1 MRKILFILLCVFSV
15 SSFAQIRVQVDDLY
29 YNISGNKATVTS
41 NRIYYS
47 ENDYSEIYRST
58 YRNPEYNIPS
68 YINYN
73 GYDYPVVAI
82 EEGAFANLELV
93 KATGEKKYSNRLLTP
108 ALNITLPSTITTIG
122 AYAFYGTYIGEGH
135 FPNVQTI
142 GDYAFAEN
150 SSGLTTVSFPQAKI
164 IGNYAFSNRSAIV
177 EMEIPNVESIGD
189 NAFNRCRSIESFS
202 GPRVISLGNLAFNA
216 CSKLDN
222 VYLPMVESIGSKA
235 FSSCTKLTSI
245 ILSSSLKYLGE
256 ENIFSNCDLLRDI
269 YYLSP
274 IPPSN
279 WVATSN
285 TYVPSKAN
293 YSSPKFSIND
303 ANIMEMITWKN
314 SAFSYSG
321 SIHEPQYVNNIEGY
335 TPTMDFSS
343 LHKDA
348 GEWNDTVTAY
358 FMDNYNGHDFQVKI
372 PYHYTIS
379 PLTLT
384 ASAQDAARIYGD
396 NNPTFEIKY
405 LGFLNSEDESVLSE
419 KPIASTTATPNS
431 NVGAY
436 PITVSGGSAK
446 NYTLNYK
453 DGVLTVNKAPLSAR
467 VVDTSR
473 LYGAENPNFS
483 LSYEGLK
490 NDETAPKWT
499 KSPRFTTV
507 ASVSSGVGEY
517 AVNATATPT
526 NYDLTITSGVLTVK
540 PASLVMKAEN
550 ATRKYYEDDPVFNYT
565 CSGFVNNEDVSV
577 ITTQPSFSIKSEKTS
592 DVGTY
597 SIMPYGAIS
606 ANYAI
611 SYEPGILTITPRDLN
626 ITAEDKTR
634 EYGNANPQFT
644 FTYQGFVG
652 KDDESVLLS
661 KPIASTSATPNSNV
675 GTYAI
680 TVSGGSAKNYTL
692 NYKDG
697 VLTVNKA
704 PLSARVVDASR
715 LYGAENP
722 NFSLSYEGLKN
733 DETAPKWTKS
743 PRFTTVASVSSGVGE
758 YAVNA
763 TATPTNYDLTI
774 TSGVLTVKPASLVM
788 KAENA
793 TRKYYED
800 DPVFNYTCSGFVNNE
815 DVSVITT
822 QPSFS
827 IKSEK
832 TSDVGTYSI
841 MPYGAISANYA
852 ISYEPGIL
860 TITPRDLNITAEDKT
875 REYGNANPQFTF
887 TYQGFVGKDDE
898 SVLLSKPIAST
909 SATPNSN
916 VGTYEILSKGGSAK
930 NYKIHNE
937 NGTLTIQ
944 KAPLTVYV
952 NDCQKEYG
960 SDNPSFS
967 SVYEGLKNG
976 ESQPIWIMTPRYTT
990 EATKSSS
997 VGTYVIKLI
1006 NGQCLNYDATFVDG
1020 SLTIIKARL
1029 IVKVENKSRL
1039 YYEDN
1044 PAFSYQILGLRNT
1057 DDASVLIKEPNFE
1070 CMALLTS
1077 KVGTYPINA
1086 SGAEARNY
1094 EIGYE
1099 EGELTIM
1106 KRTLTVIP
1114 IDVTRKYAEKNP
1126 ELGCIISG
1134 FVNNEDNSIL
1144 LQLPTIYTNA
1154 SELSDVGT
1162 YAIYAKEAMADNYKF
1177 NYKQGTLTVEKANQT
1192 ITWEQEFNDIA
1203 VGDQI
1208 ELLAK
1213 STSGLDIEYMFDT
1226 DIVSL
1231 YVAGEQQYLDCLAD
1245 GTFSIRATQKGDK
1258 NYNPAVRV
1266 AKTITIGNS
1275 SGISAIIE

>member
-675 GTYAI
+675 GTY
-680 TVSGGSAKNYTL
+680 
-692 NYKDG
+692 
-697 VLTVNKA
+697 
-704 PLSARVVDASR
+704 
-715 LYGAENP
+715 
-722 NFSLSYEGLKN
+722 
-733 DETAPKWTKS
+733 
-743 PRFTTVASVSSGVGE
+743 
-758 YAVNA
+758 
-763 TATPTNYDLTI
+763 
-774 TSGVLTVKPASLVM
+774 
-788 KAENA
+788 
-793 TRKYYED
+793 
-800 DPVFNYTCSGFVNNE
+800 
-815 DVSVITT
+815 
-822 QPSFS
+822 
-827 IKSEK
+827 
-832 TSDVGTYSI
+832 
-841 MPYGAISANYA
+841 
-852 ISYEPGIL
+852 
-860 TITPRDLNITAEDKT
+860 
-875 REYGNANPQFTF
+875 
-887 TYQGFVGKDDE
+887 
-898 SVLLSKPIAST
+898 
-909 SATPNSN
+909 
-916 VGTYEILSKGGSAK
+916 EILSKGGSAK

-1275 SGISAIIE
+1275 SGISAIIEESFSHPVYFDLSGKRIVSLPQKGIVIKIFHGKQEKILIN

>member
-1 MRKILFILLCVFSV
+1 MDVRELTINHKMRKILFILLCVFSV
-15 SSFAQIRVQVDDLY
+15 SSFAQIRVQVDGLY
-29 YNISGNKATVTS
+29 YSISGNKATVTS
-41 NRIYYS
+41 NRIYYY
-47 ENDYSEIYRST
+47 ENDYIVIYRST

-68 YINYN
+68 SINYN

-82 EEGAFANLELV
+82 EEGAFANQELV
-93 KATGEKKYSNRLLTP
+93 KATGEKKYSHYLLTP
-108 ALNITLPSTITTIG
+108 TLNITLPSTITTIG

-177 EMEIPNVESIGD
+177 EMEFPNVESIGD
-189 NAFNRCRSIESFS
+189 NAFNGCRSIESFS

-245 ILSSSLKYLGE
+245 FLSSSLKYLGE
-256 ENIFSNCDLLRDI
+256 ENIFSNCDLLRDV

-274 IPPSN
+274 IPPNN

-285 TYVPSKAN
+285 TYVPSKTN

-321 SIHEPQYVNNIEGY
+321 SIHEPQYVNNVEGY

-384 ASAQDAARIYGD
+384 ATAQDAARIYGD

-405 LGFLNSEDESVLSE
+405 SGFINSEDESVLSE
-419 KPIASTTATPNS
+419 KPVASTTATPNS
-431 NVGAY
+431 NVGTY

-453 DGVLTVNKAPLSAR
+453 DGVLTVNKAPLLAR
-467 VVDTSR
+467 VVDASR

-499 KSPRFTTV
+499 ESPRFTTE

-577 ITTQPSFSIKSEKTS
+577 ITTQPSFSTESEKIS

-597 SIMPYGAIS
+597 SIMPYGAVS
-606 ANYAI
+606 TNYAI
-611 SYEPGILTITPRDLN
+611 SYESGILTITPRDLT

-634 EYGNANPQFT
+634 EYGDTNPQFT
-644 FTYQGFVG
+644 FVYQGFAG
-652 KDDESVLLS
+652 NDGESVLLS
-661 KPIASTSATPNSNV
+661 KAEALCTAQPSSNV
-675 GTYAI
+675 GTY
-680 TVSGGSAKNYTL
+680 V
-692 NYKDG
+692 
-697 VLTVNKA
+697 
-704 PLSARVVDASR
+704 
-715 LYGAENP
+715 
-722 NFSLSYEGLKN
+722 
-733 DETAPKWTKS
+733 
-743 PRFTTVASVSSGVGE
+743 
-758 YAVNA
+758 
-763 TATPTNYDLTI
+763 
-774 TSGVLTVKPASLVM
+774 
-788 KAENA
+788 
-793 TRKYYED
+793 
-800 DPVFNYTCSGFVNNE
+800 
-815 DVSVITT
+815 
-822 QPSFS
+822 
-827 IKSEK
+827 
-832 TSDVGTYSI
+832 
-841 MPYGAISANYA
+841 
-852 ISYEPGIL
+852 
-860 TITPRDLNITAEDKT
+860 
-875 REYGNANPQFTF
+875 
-887 TYQGFVGKDDE
+887 
-898 SVLLSKPIAST
+898 
-909 SATPNSN
+909 
-916 VGTYEILSKGGSAK
+916 ILSKGGSAK

-960 SDNPSFS
+960 SDNPTFS

-997 VGTYVIKLI
+997 VGTYVIKLV
-1006 NGQCLNYDATFVDG
+1006 NGQCMNYDATFVDG
-1020 SLTIIKARL
+1020 NLTIIKAQL

-1086 SGAEARNY
+1086 SGAKARNY

-1106 KRTLTVIP
+1106 KRILTVIP
-1114 IDVTRKYAEKNP
+1114 NDVTRKYAEKNP

-1162 YAIYAKEAMADNYKF
+1162 YAIYAKEAMADNYNF

-1213 STSGLDIEYMFDT
+1213 STSGLDIEYVFDT

-1245 GTFSIRATQKGDK
+1245 GAFSIRATQNGDK

-1275 SGISAIIE
+1275 SGISAIIEESFSHPVYFDLLGKRIVSLPQKGIVIRIFHGKQEKILIN